1 MKPARFNCLTPEM
14 LEELSSFFK
23 MLGEPVRLRLLSS
36 LCIQGEATVGELVE
50 RLNIGQSVVSKHM
63 KLLHESGHV
72 EKRSRRVGSYTTW
85 PTIPCAVF
93 VKWRSPKFP
102 SAPIVTAS

>member
-1 MKPARFNCLTPEM
+1 M

-72 EKRSRRVGSYTTW
+72 EKKKQEGRILYYLADDTLCRLCEMAFTKISVRADRYSKLMEHSAGS
-85 PTIPCAVF
+85 
-93 VKWRSPKFP
+93 
-102 SAPIVTAS
+102 